1 MIVKGVAQQG
11 KLAMQTWCHI
21 WVDFAVGSH
30 PGSQFAS
37 FYPQQKKINSNT
49 LSQETKKPSDAP
61 VSELALN
68 SIYCMQSSRDSNSC

>member
-37 FYPQQKKINSNT
+37 FYPQQKKNKFKYLESGNE
-49 LSQETKKPSDAP
+49 ETF
-61 VSELALN
+61 
-68 SIYCMQSSRDSNSC
+68 

>member
-37 FYPQQKKINSNT
+37 FYPQQKK
-49 LSQETKKPSDAP
+49 K
-61 VSELALN
+61 
-68 SIYCMQSSRDSNSC
+68 SIQIP